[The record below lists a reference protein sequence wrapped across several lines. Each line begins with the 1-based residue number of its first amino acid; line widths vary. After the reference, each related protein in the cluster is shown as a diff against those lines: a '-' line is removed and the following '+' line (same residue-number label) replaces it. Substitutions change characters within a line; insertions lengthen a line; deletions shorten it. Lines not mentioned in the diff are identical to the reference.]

1 MELPTVSAGK
11 KKTSININ
19 AKKQYY
25 NAHNFIMI
33 PFSLLETV
41 GLLDIDVVI
50 IVVEASLIIDVS
62 LIGELESISVGNNLH
77 LRFWTVKFKHSS

>member
-1 MELPTVSAGK
+1 
-11 KKTSININ
+11 
-19 AKKQYY
+19 
-25 NAHNFIMI
+25 MI

-77 LRFWTVKFKHSS
+77 LRFWTVKFKHGS

>member
-1 MELPTVSAGK
+1 
-11 KKTSININ
+11 
-19 AKKQYY
+19 
-25 NAHNFIMI
+25 MI